1 MIMRHIM
8 AKSLAPTDSI
18 RDYMAAQEKKSLLRF
33 LTCGSVDDGK
43 STLIGRLLSDTKQ
56 IFEDQLAAL
65 EKDSR
70 KHGTTG
76 DDIDFALLV
85 DGLEAEREQGIT
97 IDVAYRFFATPKRKF
112 IVADTPGHE
121 QYTRNM
127 ATGASTADLAI
138 VLIDARQGVLR
149 QTRRHSIIASLLG
162 IRHIVLAVNK
172 IDLVGF
178 DETVF
183 DRIVTDYGEF
193 AKELGFVSIAP
204 IPMSARFGD
213 NVTSRSERT
222 PWYSG
227 PSLIEHLET
236 VSVDEAAV
244 ELPFRFPVQYVNRPN
259 LDFRGFAGTIASGV
273 VSEGDEVVVAKSG
286 KASRVKRIV
295 AQGGDLEQ
303 AVAGQAVTLVLEDE
317 VEVSRGNLLVSPA
330 ARPQVA
336 DQFAANI
343 VWFDEQALLPGRS
356 YVLRTETDQVSA
368 TVTELKYRVNVND
381 FAHEAAK
388 SLDINEVGV
397 CNLSTRAPIAF
408 DPFAE
413 NRTTGAFILI
423 DRITNATVGAGMIL
437 HSLRRAE
444 NIHWQ
449 SLDVG
454 KRGRSDLKNQ
464 RPAVFWFTGLS
475 GSGKSTIANL
485 FEKKLFA
492 SGRHTY
498 ILDGDNVRHG
508 LNRDLGFTDADRVE
522 NIRRVAEVAKLMA
535 DAGLIVIVSFISP
548 FAAERRVAREL
559 MAEGEFVE
567 VFVDT
572 PFEECARRDP
582 KGLYARALSGE
593 IKNFTGVDSP
603 YEAPQNPEI
612 HLKTLGRSPQE
623 MAEALEHWLTERDI
637 AEEQYDNGG
646 GI

>member
-1 MIMRHIM
+1 M

-172 IDLVGF
+172 IDLASF
-178 DETVF
+178 DEATF
-183 DRIVTDYGEF
+183 DRIVADYSEF
-193 AKELGFVSIAP
+193 AKELGFVSVVP

-259 LDFRGFAGTIASGV
+259 LDFRGFAGTIASGT

-295 AQGGDLEQ
+295 AHGGDLDQ
-303 AVAGQAVTLVLEDE
+303 AVAGQAITLVLEDE

-356 YVLRTETDQVSA
+356 YILRTETDQVSA
-368 TVTELKYRVNVND
+368 TVTDLKYRVNVND

-485 FEKKLFA
+485 FEKKLYA

-612 HLKTLGRSPQE
+612 HLKTLGKKPEE
-623 MAEALEHWLTERDI
+623 MAEALEHWLNERDI
-637 AEEQYDNGG
+637 AEDQYDNGG